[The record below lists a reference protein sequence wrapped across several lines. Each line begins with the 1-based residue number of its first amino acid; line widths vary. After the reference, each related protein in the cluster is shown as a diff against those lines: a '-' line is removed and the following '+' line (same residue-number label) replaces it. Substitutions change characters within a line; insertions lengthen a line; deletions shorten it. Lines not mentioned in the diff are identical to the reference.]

1 MDRLTVALMAGPPG
15 SGKSSLA
22 KAVARELR
30 WPVIDKDTIKSWL
43 LTHGASED
51 LAATASYGLMLEL
64 GRDLMVEQ
72 GLCVVL
78 DSPAGYPM
86 VLEDATKVANEA
98 GGVLRVVLCIA
109 DDEVRKRRI
118 IERDAK
124 PSQWKE
130 PHETPPVNERTWREY
145 LPEDTLTVDS
155 SGSLETLVPEVVRYL
170 CA

>member
-1 MDRLTVALMAGPPG
+1 VDRLTLALTAGPPG

-43 LTHGASED
+43 LTHGAGED

-86 VLEDATKVANEA
+86 VLEDATKIVKEA
-98 GGVLRVVLCIA
+98 DGVLRVALCHA
-109 DDEVRKRRI
+109 DEAVRKRRI
-118 IERDAK
+118 AERDAK

-130 PHETPPVNERTWREY
+130 PHETPPENEHTWREN
-145 LPEDTLTVDS
+145 LPEDTLTVDT
-155 SGSLETLVPEVVRYL
+155 GGDLDAVVPEVVRYL